1 MGTSLKGEITRL
13 LNGARGGRSGDRER
27 LASLVHAELRKIAAR
42 RWNPSGPVIPCK
54 PPRWRTTPI
63 WVWYPKPTGSG
74 RTGRQSSP
82 SRIMAASGYARK
94 ATSCRLVQTPDHA
107 RSQCGRDALP
117 GPNPDFSSPFNR
129 HCASCS
135 WRSLLGCRLG
145 TRAETCCGSG
155 SRSMRRLESRRG
167 RLKSLRHKATR
178 KVR

>member
-1 MGTSLKGEITRL
+1 MGREAADPATV
-13 LNGARGGRSGDRER
+13 NGWPRWCMQNCVRSRPGDGIRADRSYLASHRAGGRR
-27 LASLVHAELRKIAAR
+27 LY
-42 RWNPSGPVIPCK
+42 GFGIPNR
-54 PPRWRTTPI
+54 P
-63 WVWYPKPTGSG
+63 GSG